1 MNSSLFTFFDTETT
15 GLPKIWRFPVTEEEI
30 AEYPHIVQ
38 IAYITI
44 NMNTGQMENKYNAVI
59 RLGEDVYMH
68 PSAEACHGIS
78 REVCEK
84 EGIPVERA
92 LDMFMDQYYQS
103 KMLVAH
109 NMNFDLNLILVELE
123 RYKRSLDPVENR
135 RKRKYIESCIEDMK
149 ENRKEKFYCTMM
161 TTISLCGLK
170 QKMSNRPKF
179 PKLIE
184 LFNHQFR
191 NVEIN
196 QEKLHDAFNDV
207 ILCILCYYKLKYNK
221 NICDKNKKIARIL
234 GDLTTFE
241 QESGIVVN

>member
-1 MNSSLFTFFDTETT
+1 MNSSMFTFFDTETT
-15 GLPKIWRFPVTEEEI
+15 GLPKIRYLPVTEEEI
-30 AEYPHIVQ
+30 AEYPHMVQ
-38 IAYITI
+38 LAYIAI
-44 NMNTGQMENKYNAVI
+44 NINTGQMENKYNAVI
-59 RLGEDVYMH
+59 RLGKDVYMH
-68 PSAEACHGIS
+68 PKAEACHGIS

-84 EGIPVERA
+84 EGVPVERA

-123 RYKRSLDPVENR
+123 RYKMSLDPVENR

-149 ENRKEKFYCTMM
+149 NNRKEKFYCTMM
-161 TTISLCGLK
+161 TTITLCGLK

-184 LFNHQFR
+184 LFNNQFI
-191 NVEIN
+191 NMEIN

-207 ILCILCYYKLKYNK
+207 ILCILCYYKLKYDK
-221 NICDKNKKIARIL
+221 NICEKNKKFARIL
-234 GDLTTFE
+234 DDLTTFE
-241 QESGIVVN
+241 QETGIVVN